1 MGTEAVDM
9 NARAKAIAGAVYLKQ
24 TSILYTYRYVGQLIT
39 DGARLLLFVLASL
52 NCSQRTQ
59 NNSSPYK
66 SEQVLRTR
74 TSACGQADALTGFQ
88 PSKNYGSTGDFRAPG
103 GQRS

>member
-1 MGTEAVDM
+1 MQSPLV
-9 NARAKAIAGAVYLKQ
+9 V
-24 TSILYTYRYVGQLIT
+24 YTYRYVGQLIT

-88 PSKNYGSTGDFRAPG
+88 PSKNHGSTGDFRATG
-103 GQRS
+103 GQRSLNGFSLAGN